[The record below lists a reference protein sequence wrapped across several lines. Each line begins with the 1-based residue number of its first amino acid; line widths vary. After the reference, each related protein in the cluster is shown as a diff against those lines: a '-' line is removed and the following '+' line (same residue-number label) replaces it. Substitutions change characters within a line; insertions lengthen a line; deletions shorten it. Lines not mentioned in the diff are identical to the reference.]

1 MSMAAIRMR
10 ECTQPGR
17 GLVLIHARYILTNGP
32 LRMKPQGRVGRH
44 PTTNRAKPRVT
55 TTLLERRTRALQRFL
70 PSAIKGDYHG
80 VHQAR
85 VATRRLREAVPVLT
99 SGAKGAKAGK
109 AKRKIRRLTRALGTV
124 RELDVTMSVLDELA
138 QRPGIPRN
146 ALEDVRAHVLSERED
161 RRKVMLERLGEVDA
175 DKLSRRLHEVA
186 AALSNGSP
194 NAWREVLAKRL
205 VTRAKRFSAAVQE
218 AGHIYAPEHLHR
230 VRIAAKKLRY
240 ALEIAADGR
249 VAGAQRLVGMLK
261 RAQDTLGRLHDLQ
274 ILQHHVAEVQAA
286 PPTRR
291 GAADGA
297 LQAIGS
303 ALEADCRHLHAKYLA
318 TSAALI
324 DLGEQSHSVIAPKV
338 LHSGPRPRPLKMSLA
353 AAKTKPRARR
363 A

>member
-1 MSMAAIRMR
+1 MPVIYW
-10 ECTQPGR
+10 
-17 GLVLIHARYILTNGP
+17 LNGP

-55 TTLLERRTRALQRFL
+55 TTLLERRTRALQRYL

-80 VHQAR
+80 LHQAR

-99 SGAKGAKAGK
+99 TGAKGAKAGK

-161 RRKVMLERLGEVDA
+161 RRKVMLDRLSEVDA
-175 DKLSRRLHEVA
+175 DKLSRRLHAVA

-194 NAWREVLAKRL
+194 NAWRETLAERL
-205 VTRAKRFSAAVQE
+205 VTRAKRFSTAVHE
-218 AGHIYAPEHLHR
+218 AGHIYAPERLHR

-240 ALEIAADGR
+240 ALEIAADGG
-249 VAGAQRLVGMLK
+249 VTAAQPLVVMLK

-274 ILQHHVAEVQAA
+274 VLQHHVAEVQAA

-291 GAADGA
+291 GAANGA
-297 LQAIGS
+297 LEAIS
-303 ALEADCRHLHAKYLA
+303 RALEADCRHLHAKYLA
-318 TSAALI
+318 TSTALI
-324 DLGEQSHSVIAPKV
+324 ELGEQSHSVIAPKL
-338 LHSGPRPRPLKMSLA
+338 LHAAPRRPALKMSLA
-353 AAKTKPRARR
+353 GAGKSKSRAKRA
-363 A
+363 

>member
-1 MSMAAIRMR
+1 M
-10 ECTQPGR
+10 
-17 GLVLIHARYILTNGP
+17 H
-32 LRMKPQGRVGRH
+32 
-44 PTTNRAKPRVT
+44 
-55 TTLLERRTRALQRFL
+55 
-70 PSAIKGDYHG
+70 
-80 VHQAR
+80 
-85 VATRRLREAVPVLT
+85 
-99 SGAKGAKAGK
+99 
-109 AKRKIRRLTRALGTV
+109 
-124 RELDVTMSVLDELA
+124 
-138 QRPGIPRN
+138 
-146 ALEDVRAHVLSERED
+146 
-161 RRKVMLERLGEVDA
+161 
-175 DKLSRRLHEVA
+175 
-186 AALSNGSP
+186 
-194 NAWREVLAKRL
+194 
-205 VTRAKRFSAAVQE
+205 E
-218 AGHIYAPEHLHR
+218 AGHIYAPERLHR

-249 VAGAQRLVGMLK
+249 VAGAQPLVGMLK

-338 LHSGPRPRPLKMSLA
+338 LRSGPRPRPLKMSLA
-353 AAKTKPRARR
+353 AARTKPRARR